1 MAEAA
6 AAACCAIGNS
16 ILEVGNACGPHGE
29 QDDEQVFV
37 QKVVP
42 ETDTLFVR
50 LASNGK
56 RICVIRS
63 VDGTTITSFCVHE
76 CEGSSRVGSRHGCQM
91 AIARFFERM
100 CLALRASR
108 TMAPL
113 RYAAK
118 FDPFL
123 SLDFAST
130 HALHPGTIQGKEGT
144 KFCHLATLAPGPGGS
159 SSRGTPRGPFR
170 CGT

>member
-91 AIARFFERM
+91 AIARFLERM
-100 CLALRASR
+100 CLALRASGLW
-108 TMAPL
+108 L
-113 RYAAK
+113 RYAALQN
-118 FDPFL
+118 FPFL
-123 SLDFAST
+123 SLPSYPVPTD
-130 HALHPGTIQGKEGT
+130 
-144 KFCHLATLAPGPGGS
+144 S
-159 SSRGTPRGPFR
+159 SKTPSD
-170 CGT
+170 